1 MVFSKKQET
10 VTFKVDVSLAAA
22 LKTMPNRS
30 EFIRSAILT
39 ALKNCCPL
47 CQGTGTLT
55 PAQLKHWNTFAAN
68 HTIEKCDQC
77 HAIHVICDER
87 NAIGPNC

>member
-10 VTFKVDVSLAAA
+10 VTFKVDASLSEA
-22 LKTMPNRS
+22 LKTIPNRS

-55 PAQLKHWNTFAAN
+55 PAQLKHWAAFAAN
-68 HTIEKCDQC
+68 HTVEKCDQC
-77 HAIHVICDER
+77 HAMHVICDEKDAR
-87 NAIGPNC
+87 GLKC